1 MILMVFG
8 YNLLMNKN
16 IETVLKL
23 RRWVSIAHH
32 IPGRVRLKYKLG
44 ILAHFTKFSSREME
58 QVIQKIPA
66 LKHYKLNSVT
76 GSLVIE
82 YDVDQIKPQQIEALF
97 SESEH
102 EAKQACYA
110 MSHSLDIDGANL

>member
-1 MILMVFG
+1 
-8 YNLLMNKN
+8 MNEN

-32 IPGRVRLKYKLG
+32 IPGRIRLKYKLG
-44 ILAHFTKFSSREME
+44 ILAHFIKFSRKEME
-58 QVIQKIPA
+58 QTVQKIPA
-66 LKHYKLNSVT
+66 LKHYKLNTVT

-102 EAKQACYA
+102 EAKQAYYA
-110 MSHSLDIDGANL
+110 LSNSLDIDGANL